1 MINMDILIKIRVYIM
16 ERLRLTSIVKG
27 TKAELTA
34 DTEIRANSIMFSEI
48 DSRKVKFADGVHTYA
63 DLPYVTGALDEG
75 DGAVYRFKGSVE
87 KYSDLPT
94 ENNRA
99 GDTYDVREDG
109 KNYTWTVDGNWDDIG
124 GTVDL
129 SGYATKDDLDTETGK
144 IYEAMASESEIR
156 QEAEG
161 DLQNNIDTVA
171 GNLQDEV
178 DNRTNAISDLTDAL
192 RQTDND
198 LEAETTARQEA
209 DDTLTDAVSVIQNN
223 ISVLDGEITDES
235 NRAKEAETGLTN
247 SKADKSDTLSG
258 YGITDA
264 YTKSEVDTALSAKA
278 DTANS
283 LSGYGITDAYTK
295 TETDTLVNNGLANK
309 IDKFAELPEAN
320 KNYANKIVQYVGET
334 TEDYTNGYFYKA
346 VENGDLPNSIEF
358 TPKEGVS
365 TVVSVSPE
373 DFIAFITPWCEGRT
387 FTPSDVTH
395 GSMGIYSSTQYSM
408 TIRTDDGKYAYGI
421 FTITELNEAGF
432 TFTPPF
438 GAQQGATFVCSIN
451 QKAYIWQ
458 QTNVQPETDTSALQA
473 QIQSLTQQ
481 INDLKLTIPKEAFTA
496 DEVRSMTKQSGKVTL
511 CSDVDLGVVSL
522 VDGTFANNKTTINL
536 NGHTL
541 SANPTGGRALL
552 QLRGTSQY
560 TFNGDG
566 YVDDWSN
573 DSSCVWSR
581 TADNVLTINGGTWI
595 AHGHTETIYC
605 QLGTIYINGGVFKT
619 DMEDKRYVLNCLD
632 ANFKAGT
639 AKIIVKGGEF
649 WDFDPSAN
657 PEGEGTS
664 YVAEGYTVTSRQ
676 EDGHTIYK
684 VVKA

>member
-1 MINMDILIKIRVYIM
+1 M

-27 TKAELTA
+27 TKAELTT

-75 DGAVYRFKGSVE
+75 DGTVYRFKGSVD

-99 GDTYDVREDG
+99 GDTYDVREYG
-109 KNYTWTVDGNWDDIG
+109 KNYTWTADGAWDDIG
-124 GTVDL
+124 GTIDL
-129 SGYATKDDLDTETGK
+129 SNYATKDDLDTETGK

-209 DDTLTDAVSVIQNN
+209 DNTLTDTVSVIQNN

-235 NRAKEAETGLTN
+235 NRAKEAETGLAN
-247 SKADKSDTLSG
+247 NKADKSDTLSG

-264 YTKSEVDTALSAKA
+264 YTKSECDELFLKEHQ
-278 DTANS
+278 DI
-283 LSGYGITDAYTK
+283 SGKQDIITDL
-295 TETDTLVNNGLANK
+295 D
-309 IDKFAELPEAN
+309 D
-320 KNYANKIVQYVGET
+320 
-334 TEDYTNGYFYKA
+334 
-346 VENGDLPNSIEF
+346 
-358 TPKEGVS
+358 
-365 TVVSVSPE
+365 
-373 DFIAFITPWCEGRT
+373 
-387 FTPSDVTH
+387 
-395 GSMGIYSSTQYSM
+395 
-408 TIRTDDGKYAYGI
+408 IRS
-421 FTITELNEAGF
+421 
-432 TFTPPF
+432 
-438 GAQQGATFVCSIN
+438 GATAGST
-451 QKAYIWQ
+451 A
-458 QTNVQPETDTSALQA
+458 VQPDVMAA
-473 QIQSLTQQ
+473 QIATLTQQ
-481 INDLKLTIPKEAFTA
+481 INELKLSIPKEAFTA

-566 YVDDWSN
+566 YVDDWSD

-581 TADNVLTINGGTWI
+581 TENNVLTINGGTWI

-605 QLGTIYINGGVFKT
+605 EKGTIYINGGIFKT

-657 PEGEGTS
+657 PEGEGTT
-664 YVAEGYTVTSRQ
+664 YVAEGYTVTSRE